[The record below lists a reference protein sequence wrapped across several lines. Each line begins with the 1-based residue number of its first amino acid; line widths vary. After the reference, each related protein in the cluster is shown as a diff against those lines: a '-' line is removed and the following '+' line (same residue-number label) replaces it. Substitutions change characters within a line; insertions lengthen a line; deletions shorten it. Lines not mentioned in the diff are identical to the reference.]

1 MALFLKLLMNLFFWA
16 SIAVIIVLAA
26 LIPRETTFER
36 IGTIDHM
43 AWDFSWKAYE
53 ENIVNYY
60 RDVKEN
66 KSLGTTQFKIPVETE
81 LQHYGLRS
89 LKILIPAFILSII
102 LGIIKG
108 VYDYTYQKGPLK
120 ILGKFTTWFGQSV
133 PDFFIIFSVQ
143 TFLFFLMTQGL
154 IKIDMYG
161 DEQWYN
167 IIMPILFL
175 SMYPVSLIA
184 KYTAE
189 ALEEEEQKDYI
200 RTALS
205 KGVPRR
211 MIIWKHALR
220 NCYPKLLLHFMPV
233 VMTLLSAMLVV
244 EFLTMYRGIG
254 TRLLSVLA
262 IQTKMLPGQ
271 PLPIDPGA
279 FIGFSLLILFA
290 LLIVQWIDSI
300 LTHFLTKHKEEGV
313 S

>member
-1 MALFLKLLMNLFFWA
+1 MTLFLKLMMNLFFWT
-16 SIAVIIVLAA
+16 SIAVIIILAA
-26 LIPRETTFER
+26 MIPRDTTFER
-36 IGTIDHM
+36 IGTFDHM

-81 LQHYGLRS
+81 LRHYGLRS
-89 LKILIPAFILSII
+89 LKILIPAFFLSII
-102 LGIIKG
+102 FGIIKG
-108 VYDYTYQKGPLK
+108 VYDYTHQKGPWK
-120 ILGKFTTWFGQSV
+120 FFGKFTTWLGQSV

-143 TFLFFLMTQGL
+143 TFLFFLMTRGI

-161 DEQWYN
+161 DEHWYN
-167 IIMPILFL
+167 VIMPILFL
-175 SMYPVSLIA
+175 SMYPISMIA

-220 NCYPKLLLHFMPV
+220 NCYPKLLLHFMPI
-233 VMTLLSAMLVV
+233 VMTLMSAMLVV

-254 TRLLSVLA
+254 TRLLSILA
-262 IQTKMLPGQ
+262 IQTKMMPGQ

-279 FIGFSLLILFA
+279 FIGFSMLILFV

-300 LTHFLTKHKEEGV
+300 LTYFLTKQKEEAA